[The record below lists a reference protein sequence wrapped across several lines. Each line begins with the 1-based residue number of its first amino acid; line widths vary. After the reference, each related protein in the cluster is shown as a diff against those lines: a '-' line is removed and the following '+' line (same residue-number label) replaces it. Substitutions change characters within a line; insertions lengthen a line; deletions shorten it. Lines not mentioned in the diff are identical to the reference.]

1 MKITK
6 ATEINRTQY
15 WRVLLYG
22 KPGLGKTSTVRGL
35 SGKTLVLSMDNSH
48 KVLSGVPNVDVRT
61 IDDEG
66 LISFDRN
73 KPIEDINTF
82 LKEMSEVIKD
92 YENLVIDNVTS
103 FQSDW
108 LIERGRSSKGGIRNE
123 IQDYGDWTNYFLRI
137 MTTIY
142 ALPINVYVTAWE
154 DTHEISLE
162 DGSVITQ
169 YVPKIRKQVLSELM
183 GWTDVVGRIKVNPNT
198 GNRGAILE
206 GNDGVYAK
214 NRIDNRTACPIE
226 DLFKF
231 EDNKN
236 NKENGELNNA
246 I

>member
-6 ATEINRTQY
+6 ATDISRTQY

-22 KPGLGKTSTVRGL
+22 KPGLGKTSAVKGL
-35 SGKTLVLSMDNSH
+35 IGRTLVLSLDNSH
-48 KVLSGVPNVDVRT
+48 KVLSGIPNIDVRT

-66 LISFDRN
+66 LESFNRN
-73 KPIEDINTF
+73 EPIEDINIF
-82 LKEMSEVIKD
+82 LKELDVVISD
-92 YENLVIDNVTS
+92 YDNLVIDNVTS

-137 MTTIY
+137 MTKIY
-142 ALPINVYVTAWE
+142 GLPINVYVTAWE
-154 DTHEISLE
+154 DTQEISLE
-162 DGSVITQ
+162 DGRVITQ
-169 YVPKIRKQVLSELM
+169 FVPKIRKQVLSELL

-214 NRIDNRTACPIE
+214 NRIDSRTACPIDE
-226 DLFKF
+226 LFKF
-231 EDNKN
+231 E
-236 NKENGELNNA
+236 GEK
-246 I
+246 

>member
-6 ATEINRTQY
+6 TTDISRTQY

-22 KPGLGKTSTVRGL
+22 KPGLGKTSAVKGL
-35 SGKTLVLSMDNSH
+35 TGRTLVLSLDNSH
-48 KVLSGVPNVDVRT
+48 KVLSGIPNIDVRT

-66 LISFDRN
+66 LESFNRN
-73 KPIEDINTF
+73 EPIEDINIF
-82 LKEMSEVIKD
+82 LKELDVVIGD
-92 YENLVIDNVTS
+92 YDNLVIDNVTS

-137 MTTIY
+137 MTKIY
-142 ALPINVYVTAWE
+142 GLPINVYVTAWE
-154 DTHEISLE
+154 DTQEISLE
-162 DGSVITQ
+162 DGRVITQ
-169 YVPKIRKQVLSELM
+169 FVPKIRKQVLSELL

-214 NRIDNRTACPIE
+214 NRIDSRTACPIDE
-226 DLFKF
+226 LFKF
-231 EDNKN
+231 E
-236 NKENGELNNA
+236 GEK
-246 I
+246 

>member
-6 ATEINRTQY
+6 ATDISRTQY

-22 KPGLGKTSTVRGL
+22 KPGLGKTSAVKGL
-35 SGKTLVLSMDNSH
+35 TGRTLVLSLDNSH
-48 KVLSGVPNVDVRT
+48 KVLSGIPNVDVRT

-66 LISFDRN
+66 LESFNRN
-73 KPIEDINTF
+73 EPIEDINIF
-82 LKEMSEVIKD
+82 LKELDAVISD
-92 YENLVIDNVTS
+92 YDNLVIDNVTS

-137 MTTIY
+137 MTKIY
-142 ALPINVYVTAWE
+142 GLPINVYVTAWE
-154 DTHEISLE
+154 DTQEISLE
-162 DGSVITQ
+162 DGRVITQ
-169 YVPKIRKQVLSELM
+169 FVPKIRKQVLSELL

-214 NRIDNRTACPIE
+214 NRIDSRTACPIDE
-226 DLFKF
+226 LFKF
-231 EDNKN
+231 E
-236 NKENGELNNA
+236 GEK
-246 I
+246 